1 MKFDLLVIGSGGTG
15 LSAALEAASQG
26 ASVAVVTKSLPTRA
40 QTCMAQGGINAA
52 LGNVEPDSVEEHIA
66 DTLRSAHGLADETM
80 VRTLCE
86 AGPETIEW
94 LDRMLVPF
102 SRIDRS
108 DQSTHS
114 PLPATRS
121 IAQRRLGGAG
131 HPRACYAQDYTGL
144 KILQSLYDRC
154 REAGVRFY
162 TEHALLELIL
172 SVPRQARSPMLALG
186 ERLAPRVHGALFWDI
201 AAGELRSIQAGATL
215 LATGG
220 YGELYHGYT
229 TNTTGATGD
238 GIAAALRAGA
248 VLSDLEFVQFHPTA
262 MTGSAILIS
271 ESARGAGGTLI
282 TEEGERFTDE
292 LAPRDE
298 VAAAMFAQIQKGH
311 TLYLDLRHLER
322 SYLEELMP
330 QELRL
335 ARIHAHVDPLREPI
349 PVQPAVHYTMGGIDV
364 DARFAARGLE
374 GLYAAGECS
383 NAHVH
388 GANRLGGNSLL
399 EIVAFGRLAARY
411 ALERPLSSDP
421 AAAEATERQSAE
433 WIDGLFAKPAE
444 FSLYQ
449 KRKILGKRLYHD
461 LGIVRDR
468 ELMEDAAAYLDTL
481 LEKLPRIGLGDRS
494 RTHNQELV
502 DYLAFDNALLLAVA
516 MTQSAL
522 LRTESRGAHRRS
534 DYPEEDPA
542 WARPSRVRLER
553 GAIVCF

>member
-1 MKFDLLVIGSGGTG
+1 MNFDLLVIGSGGTG

-52 LGNVEPDSVEEHIA
+52 LGNVEPDTVEEHIA
-66 DTLRSAHGLADETM
+66 DTLRSAHGLADEAM

-102 SRIDRS
+102 SRREGA
-108 DQSTHS
+108 QR
-114 PLPATRS
+114 PLDS
-121 IAQRRLGGAG
+121 IAQRRLGGAS

-186 ERLAPRVHGALFWDI
+186 ERLAPRVHGAIFWDS

-229 TNTTGATGD
+229 TNATGATGD

-298 VAAAMFAQIQKGH
+298 VAAAMFAQIRKGH
-311 TLYLDLRHLER
+311 KLYLDLRHLDHDMLR
-322 SYLEELMP
+322 ELMP
-330 QELRL
+330 QELHL
-335 ARIHAHVDPLREPI
+335 ARLHAHVDPLREPI

-364 DARFAARGLE
+364 DSRFAARGLE

-411 ALERPLSSDP
+411 ALERPLAPDST
-421 AAAEATERQSAE
+421 AAEATERQSAG

-461 LGIVRDR
+461 LGIVRNQ
-468 ELMEDAAAYLDTL
+468 ELMEDAAEYLDTL

-494 RTHNQELV
+494 RRHNQELI
-502 DYLAFDNALLLAVA
+502 DYLAFDNALLLALA
-516 MTQSAL
+516 TTQCAL
-522 LRTESRGAHRRS
+522 LRRESRGAHRRS
-534 DYPEEDPA
+534 DYPEEAPA
-542 WARPSRVRLER
+542 WARPSRVRLEG